1 MSGPLEEFPG
11 GLQRHAIAALN
22 PFRSKEPP
30 MADLE
35 INIIMRAYD
44 QLCPL
49 HLGDVPTPGLKL
61 KIDRHSPL
69 TLQLPD
75 GIDVAEVSF
84 NRYVGAY
91 ARGDDSL
98 VGMPAF
104 ILRGFRH
111 RNFFVRGDSKL
122 NSLADLNGRRV
133 GTNSWPDTGT
143 MWARIAMVDAGVGI
157 GDVQW
162 VIGTLDDKTPN
173 KPPSPNDA
181 QPPKGA
187 RFLSGN
193 ESLMTELAEG
203 RLDCITTAKAPAD
216 VFRKGGRIR
225 RLVQNYPDVE
235 ADYHRRT
242 GVYPGFHVIAVKRAF
257 AEKHPK
263 AVMTIYDAMQKSWAL
278 WEDKVKWF
286 AEDSP
291 WAMKEMELLCGDFAD
306 DSVFGMES
314 KANQR
319 MVETICREQ
328 HAQGLVPKAADPK
341 ALFACFEKVRKAAA

>member
-1 MSGPLEEFPG
+1 
-11 GLQRHAIAALN
+11 
-22 PFRSKEPP
+22 
-30 MADLE
+30 MADLDV
-35 INIIMRAYD
+35 NMIMRAYD
-44 QLCPL
+44 QLCPM
-49 HLGDVPTPGLKL
+49 HLGDVPTPGIQL

-69 TLQLPD
+69 TLVFPD
-75 GIDVAEVSF
+75 GVDVAEVSF
-84 NRYVGAY
+84 NRYVGGY
-91 ARGDDSL
+91 AKGDESL

-111 RNFFVRGDSKL
+111 RNFFVSRDSKL
-122 NSLADLNGRRV
+122 TKLSDLKGKRV

-143 MWARIAMVDAGVGI
+143 MWARIAMVDAGVGVE
-157 GDVQW
+157 DVQW
-162 VIGTLDDKTPN
+162 VLGTLDPKNPS

-187 RFLSGN
+187 RFLTGS
-193 ESLMTELAEG
+193 ETLLDELAAG
-203 RLDCITTAKAPAD
+203 RIDCVTTAKAPSE
-216 VFRKGGRIR
+216 VFKKGGEIR
-225 RLVQNYPDVE
+225 RLVENYPEVE

-242 GVYPGFHVIAVKRAF
+242 GVYPGFHVIAVRRSF

-263 AVMTIYDAMQKSWAL
+263 AVMTIYEAMRKSWTI

-291 WAMKEMELLCGDFAD
+291 WAMKEMELLCTDFAA

-314 KANQR
+314 EANRR

-341 ALFACFEKVRKAAA
+341 RLFADFEAIRKAAA

>member
-1 MSGPLEEFPG
+1 
-11 GLQRHAIAALN
+11 
-22 PFRSKEPP
+22 
-30 MADLE
+30 MADLDV
-35 INIIMRAYD
+35 NMIMRAYD

-49 HLGDVPTPGLKL
+49 HLGDVPTPGVRL

-69 TLQLPD
+69 TLVLPE
-75 GIDVAEVSF
+75 GVDVAEVSF
-84 NRYVGAY
+84 NRYVGGY
-91 ARGDDSL
+91 AKGDESL
-98 VGMPAF
+98 VGVPAF

-111 RNFFVRGDSKL
+111 RNFFVRSDSKL
-122 NSLADLNGRRV
+122 SKLSDLKGKRL

-143 MWARIAMVDAGVGI
+143 MWARIAMIDAGVGI
-157 GDVQW
+157 EDVQW
-162 VIGTLDDKTPN
+162 VIGTLDEKTPN

-181 QPPKGA
+181 QPPKNA
-187 RFLSGN
+187 RFLGGTEN
-193 ESLMTELAEG
+193 LLAELAAG
-203 RLDCITTAKAPAD
+203 RIDAVTTAKAPAE
-216 VFRKGGRIR
+216 VFKKGGPIR
-225 RLVQNYPDVE
+225 RLVENYPEVE

-242 GVYPGFHVIAVKRAF
+242 GVYPGFHVIALRRSF

-263 AVMTIYDAMQKSWAL
+263 AVVTIYGAMRKSWAI

-291 WAMKEMELLCGDFAD
+291 WAMREMELLCTDFAG

-314 KANQR
+314 EANRR

-341 ALFACFEKVRKAAA
+341 RLFADFEAIRRAAA

>member
-1 MSGPLEEFPG
+1 
-11 GLQRHAIAALN
+11 
-22 PFRSKEPP
+22 
-30 MADLE
+30 MADLDV
-35 INIIMRAYD
+35 NMIMRAYD

-49 HLGDVPTPGLKL
+49 HLGDVPTPGLRL

-69 TLQLPD
+69 TLVFPD
-75 GIDVAEVSF
+75 GVDVAEVSF
-84 NRYVGAY
+84 NRYVGGY
-91 ARGDDSL
+91 AKGDDSL

-104 ILRGFRH
+104 VLRGFRH
-111 RNFFVRGDSKL
+111 RNFFVRSDSPLKKL
-122 NSLADLNGRRV
+122 SDLKGKRV

-157 GDVQW
+157 PDVQW
-162 VIGTLDDKTPN
+162 VIGTLDEKTPN

-187 RFLSGN
+187 RLLGGSEN
-193 ESLMTELAEG
+193 LLKEMAEG
-203 RLDCITTAKAPAD
+203 RVDCVTTAKAPAE
-216 VFRKGGRIR
+216 VFKKGGAIR
-225 RLVQNYPDVE
+225 RLVEDYPAVE
-235 ADYHRRT
+235 ADYHSRT
-242 GVYPGFHVIAVKRAF
+242 GVYPGFHVMAVRRSF

-263 AVMTIYDAMQKSWAL
+263 AVMTIYEAMQKSWTL

-291 WAMKEMELLCGDFAD
+291 WAMKEMELLCNEFAD
-306 DSVFGMES
+306 DAVFGMS

-341 ALFACFEKVRKAAA
+341 ALFAGFETARKAAA

>member
-1 MSGPLEEFPG
+1 
-11 GLQRHAIAALN
+11 
-22 PFRSKEPP
+22 
-30 MADLE
+30 MADLDV
-35 INIIMRAYD
+35 NMIMRAYD
-44 QLCPL
+44 QLCPM
-49 HLGDVPTPGLKL
+49 HLGDVPTPGIQL

-69 TLQLPD
+69 TLVFPD
-75 GIDVAEVSF
+75 GVDVAEVSF
-84 NRYVGAY
+84 NRYVGGY
-91 ARGDDSL
+91 ARGDESL

-111 RNFFVRGDSKL
+111 RNFFVSRDSKL
-122 NSLADLNGRRV
+122 TKLSDLKGKRV

-143 MWARIAMVDAGVGI
+143 MWARIAMVDAGVGVE
-157 GDVQW
+157 DVQW
-162 VIGTLDDKTPN
+162 VLGTLDPKNPS

-187 RFLSGN
+187 RFLTGS
-193 ESLMTELAEG
+193 ETLLDELAAG
-203 RLDCITTAKAPAD
+203 RIDCVTTAKAPSE
-216 VFRKGGRIR
+216 VFKKGGAIR
-225 RLVQNYPDVE
+225 RLVENYPEVE

-242 GVYPGFHVIAVKRAF
+242 GVYPGFHVIAVRRSF

-263 AVMTIYDAMQKSWAL
+263 AVMTIYEAMRKSWTI

-291 WAMKEMELLCGDFAD
+291 WAMKEMELLCTDFAA

-314 KANQR
+314 EANRR

-341 ALFACFEKVRKAAA
+341 RLFADFEAIRKAAA